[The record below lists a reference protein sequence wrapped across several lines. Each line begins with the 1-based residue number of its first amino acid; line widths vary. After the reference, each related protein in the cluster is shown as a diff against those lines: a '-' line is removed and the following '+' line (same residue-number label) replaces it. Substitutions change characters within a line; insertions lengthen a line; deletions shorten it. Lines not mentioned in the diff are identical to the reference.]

1 MSSALL
7 AQAGNLL
14 ADAGMTVLIGVVVV
28 FGVLLV
34 LTFIFWLFGVVAG
47 GGSKKAA
54 TPKPAPAP
62 KAPKK
67 ATAPAAPAPVVDD
80 GISDEVVA
88 VIAAAIAAMSD
99 GTARYVVRRISP
111 ARSQGTRP
119 IWAAAGIADNTQ
131 PF

>member
-1 MSSALL
+1 MPFALL
-7 AQAGNLL
+7 QAENLL

-47 GGSKKAA
+47 AGSRRSAA
-54 TPKPAPAP
+54 PKPAPIP
-62 KAPKK
+62 KPIQK
-67 ATAPAAPAPVVDD
+67 TASAAAPVVED
-80 GISDEVVA
+80 GVPDEVVA

-99 GTARYVVRRISP
+99 GTTRYAVRRISA
-111 ARSQGTRP
+111 ARSQGARP
-119 IWAAAGIADNTQ
+119 VWAAAGIADNTQ